1 MNLLIIQA
9 RMGSS
14 RLPGKVM
21 KEISN
26 IPLLQMLMNRIS
38 KSKYVD
44 EIVVATTHKSEDD
57 LIADYCE
64 KKIISHYRGSDWDV
78 LDRFY
83 QTAISQER
91 KPNNIIRICAD
102 NPLLSYDVIDEVFNN
117 YIKSEKDYF
126 SNSNQEPD
134 YLEDGFDV
142 EVFSFKVLE
151 LAWKNAKLI
160 SEREHVCPYIKK
172 NFSCG
177 WKKTNINYNYKLSVD
192 TQDDFNLVSK
202 IFDELGHIEDFS
214 IEEVVQLIT
223 KKPYLLN
230 INKESRINSGYLR
243 SLKNDKK
250 IGE

>member
-26 IPLLQMLMNRIS
+26 TPLLQILINRIS

-44 EIVVATTHKSEDD
+44 EIIVATTQKSEDD
-57 LIADYCE
+57 LIVDYC
-64 KKIISHYRGSDWDV
+64 KKKMINFYRGSDSDV

-83 QTAISQER
+83 NAANSFKDLPE
-91 KPNNIIRICAD
+91 NIIRICSD
-102 NPLLSYDVIDEVFNN
+102 NPLSSYKVVDFVINEFNH
-117 YIKSEKDYF
+117 SGKDYF
-126 SNSNQEPD
+126 SNSNHEPD

-142 EVFSFKVLE
+142 EVFTFKSLD
-151 LAWKNAKLI
+151 LAWRNAKLL

-177 WKKTNINYNYKLSVD
+177 WKKANINYNYKLSVD
-192 TQDDFNLVSK
+192 TQDDFNLVSQ

-214 IEEVVQLIT
+214 IEDVVQLIT
-223 KKPYLLN
+223 NKPYLLN